1 MGFDVCRHLKK
12 NDELA
17 SIPVIMVT
25 QRTQEKD
32 RILEL
37 ELRADDYVT
46 YRFSV
51 R

>member
-37 ELRADDYVT
+37 RADDYVT